1 MVCTYNISTAC
12 AFVVGCGIPVAKH
25 GNKAVSSKSG
35 AADVLSSFG
44 IKLDCDMSL
53 VERALSE
60 ANITFL
66 MAPRHHA
73 AMRHVG
79 PTRAALGV
87 RTIFNLL
94 GPLSNPA
101 LVKRIM
107 VGVFDQSYCALSP
120 TYLPSWVQRMRVVHG
135 ADGLDEVST
144 TGKTYVA
151 ALHNGTVNLPSHLMI
166 LVCVQ
171 QALTSFVAV
180 MGTIMRALFARF

>member
-1 MVCTYNISTAC
+1 MDIVGTGGDGFGTYNISTAC
-12 AFVVGCGIPVAKH
+12 AFVVAGCGIPVAKH

-35 AADVLSSFG
+35 AADVLSSLG
-44 IKLDCDMSL
+44 IKLDCDIGL
-53 VERALSE
+53 IKRALTD

-79 PTRAALGV
+79 PVRSSLGV

-107 VGVFDQSYCALSP
+107 VGVFDQSYCASFAHVLAKLG
-120 TYLPSWVQRMRVVHG
+120 TTHAWVVHG

-144 TGKTYVA
+144 TGKPM
-151 ALHNGTVNLPSHLMI
+151 LPSCIMAASPNSLSRPMI
-166 LVCVQ
+166 L
-171 QALTSFVAV
+171 TSYRKPRP
-180 MGTIMRALFARF
+180 TSRR